1 MALKI
6 HLGIMKHHLIW
17 MSPYRRELRG
27 EGNWLSL
34 EAWTQ
39 RRHEPWGVLGS
50 VMLIYTVIVY
60 SGLKVQL
67 ALEWNEIMLGVLS
80 IWFQV
85 LDLLSD
91 EAIFGVASVGR
102 NVLAERI
109 ESSVKAN
116 VSSLINAVEHLV
128 DFPFEV
134 EAILCLRERVSQ
146 ISELLLQ
153 PLYLHLYWQVK
164 IKTAL
169 WRLATELRDIVL
181 HHRVLSVVHR
191 NMVSVLHALFHLFTI
206 AIDRCL
212 SASSGEAIKLWV
224 SFSGEKW
231 DNSGVVIACPTT
243 IAKSFVDSL
252 LFLRNC
258 LGSWNCLN
266 FLKLLKLLRLQ

>member
-1 MALKI
+1 M
-6 HLGIMKHHLIW
+6 
-17 MSPYRRELRG
+17 
-27 EGNWLSL
+27 
-34 EAWTQ
+34 
-39 RRHEPWGVLGS
+39 
-50 VMLIYTVIVY
+50 
-60 SGLKVQL
+60 
-67 ALEWNEIMLGVLS
+67 
-80 IWFQV
+80 

-128 DFPFEV
+128 DFTFEV

-212 SASSGEAIKLWV
+212 SASSGEAIKL
-224 SFSGEKW
+224 
-231 DNSGVVIACPTT
+231 
-243 IAKSFVDSL
+243 
-252 LFLRNC
+252 
-258 LGSWNCLN
+258 
-266 FLKLLKLLRLQ
+266 